1 MSMKDE
7 GGHPAPKGEPS
18 KPTRGEGSR
27 PVSDAML
34 AIFLA
39 ALAIALVLGYLF
51 LNKLVEIS
59 RQEDCMLSRSKNC
72 PAIELPPTGSR
83 Q

>member
-1 MSMKDE
+1 MKDE
-7 GGHPAPKGEPS
+7 GGHPAPTGEPS
-18 KPTRGEGSR
+18 KPASGEGSR

-34 AIFLA
+34 AILLA
-39 ALAIALVLGYLF
+39 ALAIALVLGYLL

-72 PAIELPPTGSR
+72 AANELPPDR
-83 Q
+83 